1 MMRFCQLLSTCLKAT
16 TDRGPLPKHD
26 SQDCYRRAQQQ
37 ISKPRE
43 MAPPVTTV
51 QEKLRKKT
59 CDHLIIFVL
68 GSGQDKAN
76 RLNQYTK
83 FAERGIETT
92 GHGSTH
98 QVRQQTTV
106 TCLCAQS
113 KDPRNRK
120 KQTLKVHRHGSRQI
134 QTRPVAWETKAQE
147 SKVVRTNSH
156 RTRAPPKTLQILVI
170 PADDSQR
177 VQPWGKRCREACSS
191 FK

>member
-1 MMRFCQLLSTCLKAT
+1 
-16 TDRGPLPKHD
+16 
-26 SQDCYRRAQQQ
+26 
-37 ISKPRE
+37 
-43 MAPPVTTV
+43 MAPPVTSV

-98 QVRQQTTV
+98 QVRQQITV

-156 RTRAPPKTLQILVI
+156 RT
-170 PADDSQR
+170 QR
-177 VQPWGKRCREACSS
+177 HQKHCKSWSYPQMTHNESS
-191 FK
+191 PGVKGAARHAVLSNQE